1 MESLVYISNSI
12 RPGRIFGDPF
22 TGQISAYT
30 SIFGYNNQKK
40 RLIISYFPH
49 QSFSQFLDTNNKNIN
64 NKGFTIMRELVDL
77 IILAGG
83 VLLRFNKN
91 GRAEII

>member
-1 MESLVYISNSI
+1 MIPSRARFQLTHQYLDII
-12 RPGRIFGDPF
+12 IK
-22 TGQISAYT
+22 
-30 SIFGYNNQKK
+30 KK

-83 VLLRFNKN
+83 VMLRFNKN